1 MGKPSWTIEQTGP
14 AVATLRVQAKRS
26 KDWEQW
32 LLLTAD
38 RHFDSR
44 KSRVDLQKKHL
55 AQAAERGAAVLDFG
69 DLFDAMQGRDDRRG
83 SKAAISPEL
92 AEKDYFGAL
101 VREGVSLLEPYLPHL
116 ALFGPGNHETAVL
129 KRNEIDL
136 TRALVDRLSDKG
148 SPILLGG
155 YRGWVRLMFKS
166 APFCQSVNLYYHHG
180 SGGGG
185 PVTRGVIQTNRRAVY
200 LPDAHL
206 VVGGHIHESWVVEIP
221 RARLSEH
228 GEEKADTQ
236 VHLCLPTYKE
246 EFIGGTGGWHHETG
260 KPPKPLGAWWVR
272 FYWSRRP
279 EAAIKMEM
287 HRAT

>member
-1 MGKPSWTIEQTGP
+1 MKRPWTIEQTSP
-14 AVATLRVQAKRS
+14 AVTTLRIHGKKNRE
-26 KDWEQW
+26 WEQW
-32 LLLTAD
+32 VLLTSD

-55 AQAAERGAAVLDFG
+55 DLAKVRNALVMDFG

-101 VREGVSLLEPYLPHL
+101 VREGVGMFEPYLGNL
-116 ALFGPGNHETAVL
+116 ALFGTGNHETSVL

-155 YRGWVRLMFKS
+155 YRGWVKMLFYIGAHR
-166 APFCQSVNLYYHHG
+166 QSLNLYYHHG

-185 PVTRGVIQTNRRAVY
+185 PVTRGVIQTNRKATY
-200 LPDAHL
+200 LPDAEI
-206 VVGGHIHESWVVEIP
+206 VVGGHIHESWVMEIP
-221 RARLSEH
+221 RARISER
-228 GEEKADTQ
+228 GVEFSDTQ
-236 VHLCLPTYKE
+236 VHICLPTYKE

-260 KPPKPLGAWWVR
+260 KPPKPLGAWWLR
-272 FYWSRRP
+272 FYWRRRP
-279 EAAIKMEM
+279 DNCVKWEYS
-287 HRAT
+287 RAS